1 MRDIGRKF
9 SNNVEISAQ
18 EAAYLVLQLPIRKA
32 SRQAIFINTSP
43 PEERVELLKPI
54 NDITDMED
62 DCEEIYTSGLL
73 LMRTK
78 RMSCKMPSVSS
89 FLVSHLCMQIHAW
102 INLARY

>member
-78 RMSCKMPSVSS
+78 RMSYKMPSVSS